1 MISAFAPRLNS
12 GKLEI
17 RGLDNQNH
25 LELKC
30 LDRRQLSLSD
40 PIMKKLIGLLG
51 AAGLLIPS
59 AAMAGNIG
67 NQTGS
72 SAMRATGTSSAY
84 TEVSVDSSIHRTADM
99 HVAGYNHGV
108 SVDFSAENATFGHR
122 SGGYAYDQTTGNAA
136 ANIDAEVEGG
146 KGLVS
151 RHAADGYINGE
162 AEGDV
167 TVTTEYTPGQP
178 AKPGVCL
185 GKFCLVDPEE
195 ATPEITAVNTQGDVG
210 FTGEAGGESSSLKG
224 VGGYAEAE
232 GYLNGGYDDSNI
244 AFTGGGDETFLNGA
258 ASGSI
263 DNYGNGYLGSLTE
276 SGNTHT
282 SVDVWT
288 SATSTSRGFESSSFS
303 NTDWN

>member
-1 MISAFAPRLNS
+1 MISAFAPSLNS

-17 RGLDNQNH
+17 RDLNNENY

-72 SAMRATGTSSAY
+72 SAMRATGTTSAY

-99 HVAGYNHGV
+99 HVGGYNHGV
-108 SVDFSAENATFGHR
+108 SIDFSAENATFGHR
-122 SGGYAYDQTTGNAA
+122 GGSYTYDQTTGNAA

-146 KGLVS
+146 YGRVS
-151 RHAADGYINGE
+151 RRAAEGYIDGE
-162 AEGDV
+162 VEGDV
-167 TVTTEYTPGQP
+167 AVTTEYTPGQA
-178 AKPGVCL
+178 AKPGKCGWTGCTASV
-185 GKFCLVDPEE
+185 E
-195 ATPEITAVNTQGDVG
+195 ATPETTATDTDGELA
-210 FTGEAGGESSSLKG
+210 FAGEAGGERSSLHG
-224 VGGYAEAE
+224 HGGYAEAE

-244 AFTGGGDETFLNGA
+244 GFSGGGSETFLNGA

-276 SGNTHT
+276 SGDTHT
-282 SVDVWT
+282 SVDAWT